1 MILGYRREKAE
12 PVSAEM
18 ELELKRGLGISV
30 KIWKMPED
38 IGGVTEIKWK
48 SLETER

>member
-1 MILGYRREKAE
+1 MLLQTCKLTIILGYRRGKAE

-30 KIWKMPED
+30 KD
-38 IGGVTEIKWK
+38 
-48 SLETER
+48 LENA